1 MADFMDTK
9 TNKHIVF
16 GIVLSCLLVYTF
28 SMCLKMVYSA
38 SMVEIKA
45 EYGVPH
51 SIASL
56 PITLYYVFYAVIQ
69 LFLAAIIKK
78 INMKL
83 YMLITFTVSGLSFV
97 TMIGKLKEKA
107 KQIEIISIEDL
118 VPQEHLVRKLEYAID
133 CTLFQY
139 HDTNNF
145 PSYIRKPIF

>member
-83 YMLITFTVSGLSFV
+83 YRVKRMTERMNQVIHSSFKGA
-97 TMIGKLKEKA
+97 IFNI
-107 KQIEIISIEDL
+107 IERCIKS
-118 VPQEHLVRKLEYAID
+118 
-133 CTLFQY
+133 
-139 HDTNNF
+139 
-145 PSYIRKPIF
+145 